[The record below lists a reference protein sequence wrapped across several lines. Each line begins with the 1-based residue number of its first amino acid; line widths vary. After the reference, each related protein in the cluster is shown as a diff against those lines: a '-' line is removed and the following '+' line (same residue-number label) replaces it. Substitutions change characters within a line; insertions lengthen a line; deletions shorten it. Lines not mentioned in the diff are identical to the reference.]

1 MSKADNLK
9 GIDQE
14 NALINRNILR
24 CLTWEVNQVATTV
37 RYENWSDEYCRE
49 QNKKHMNNML
59 KELKKHVDFDNLTAD
74 QAWQLGFGLWDS
86 DQPDLFLI
94 PLYLLPIIPIGT
106 KMTSIMGKEIIYDGT
121 NVDDDIRFGCIAYG
135 IRVHTESKEGDND
148 V

>member
-24 CLTWEVNQVATTV
+24 CLTWELNQVATTV
-37 RYENWSDEYCRE
+37 QYKNWSDEYCRKE
-49 QNKKHMNNML
+49 NEKHMNNML
-59 KELKKHVDFDNLTAD
+59 KELKKHIDFDNLTAD
-74 QAWQLGFGLWDS
+74 QAWLLGFCLWDS
-86 DQPDLFLI
+86 NQPDLFLI

-121 NVDDDIRFGCIAYG
+121 NVDNDIRFGCIAYG
-135 IRVHTESKEGDND
+135 IHVRSESKEGDND